1 MQVKFILGNE
11 AAVEGALTAGC
22 TFFSGYPITPSS
34 EIAEAMSRELP
45 KRNGFFLQM
54 EDEIGAIGATVG
66 ASLTGKKTLTATSGP
81 GFSLKQEILGYACFT
96 EIPCVV
102 VNVQRGGPSTGLPTM
117 ASQADFQQAR
127 WGTHGDH
134 PIIVLSPS
142 SVQECFDYMIT
153 AFNFAE
159 KYRNPVIFLM
169 DEVVGHL
176 REKVNVYDNSEV
188 EIINRAKPQVPPEEY
203 KVYGNG
209 DELVPPLAE
218 YGSGYRFHITGLT
231 HNNFGLPA
239 SDPGNVIGTLTRLH
253 EQIEKNRD
261 DITIYKE
268 FFIEDAE
275 IVLITYGSTTR
286 SAISA
291 AEILR
296 EEHKIKAGVFQLI
309 TVWPYP
315 YHLIERFKDKK
326 MIVVP
331 EMSLG
336 QMRGEVEKVI
346 PDKKKLLGVNRIDGN
361 MITPDEI
368 IEKILKG

>member
-1 MQVKFILGNE
+1 MQIKFILGNE
-11 AAVEGALTAGC
+11 AVVEGALSAGC

-45 KRNGFFLQM
+45 LRDGVFLQM
-54 EDEIGAIGATVG
+54 EDEIGAMGVIVG
-66 ASLTGKKTLTATSGP
+66 ASLTGRKVLTATSGP
-81 GFSLKQEILGYACFT
+81 GFSLKQEILGYASFT

-117 ASQADFQQAR
+117 ASQSDFQQAR

-142 SVQECFDYMIT
+142 SVQECFDYT
-153 AFNFAE
+153 VKAFNLSE
-159 KYRNPVIFLM
+159 KYRTPVIFLM

-176 REKVNVYDNSEV
+176 REKVSIYDSSEIEV
-188 EIINRAKPQVPPEEY
+188 EDRAKPTVPPEQY
-203 KVYGNG
+203 HVYGDG
-209 DELVPPLAE
+209 KELVPPLASF
-218 YGSGYRFHITGLT
+218 GSGYRFHMTGLA
-231 HNNFGLPA
+231 HNTLGLPA
-239 SDPGNVIGTLTRLH
+239 SDPGNVVGFITRIH
-253 EQIEKNRD
+253 EKIEKNLD
-261 DITIYKE
+261 DIIIHKE
-268 FFIEDAE
+268 FFMDDSE
-275 IVLITYGSTTR
+275 IVLVTFGSTTR

-291 AEILR
+291 AELLR
-296 EEHKIKAGVFQLI
+296 EKHSIKAGVLQLV

-315 YHLIERFKDKK
+315 YHLIEKLNNKK
-326 MIVVP
+326 KIVVP
-331 EMSLG
+331 EMNLG

-346 PDKKKLLGVNRIDGN
+346 TDKKILGVNRIDGN